1 MFLLE
6 LIQLKEVFI
15 EISKIQ
21 NDIIKSTKK
30 LTKKIKNKNVID
42 DISNELLILE
52 FKSDNSIKKKCLKY
66 FVKKIWS
73 AL

>member
-30 LTKKIKNKNVID
+30 LTKKIKKKNVID

-52 FKSDNSIKKKCLKY
+52 FKSDNSIKTKCLKY
-66 FVKKIWS
+66 FVKKILS